1 MSYYCVWCHTWAI
14 LFCLLLPLI
23 ILHKSD
29 DMVAVF
35 QMGINTIT
43 TFFTRLILLYNEQLF
58 PVSVSVL
65 WGVTTRNHNEALS
78 VTVCIHLNVSVF
90 FFVGVVF
97 LVSFERTEKWVGKNI
112 LQTRIFLR
120 DLFIALVRYFRNASK
135 ISMPGIFQCQLMA
148 KWIR

>member
-14 LFCLLLPLI
+14 LCCLLLPLI
-23 ILHKSD
+23 ILHKSG

-90 FFVGVVF
+90 FCGGCFSGFVWKN
-97 LVSFERTEKWVGKNI
+97 RKVGWQKYPSNADIFARFIHSSRAVLSKCQQNFDARNI
-112 LQTRIFLR
+112 SVP
-120 DLFIALVRYFRNASK
+120 AN
-135 ISMPGIFQCQLMA
+135 G
-148 KWIR
+148 